1 MMPARL
7 SMPAAKAGVAVCLLL
22 AAGSACAHSTAR
34 GAGDF
39 YAGALHALTALE
51 HVLPFLAFG
60 ILAGQQG
67 RKAEP
72 LLLVFC
78 LALAAGA
85 TVALWT
91 PPLPYFGL
99 LNIFSAILFG
109 GLVAAAWP
117 LPMAFCYG
125 IAAVFGLSHGF
136 ANGASMI
143 EQTKPYLYIPGVA
156 LAGLAVTAYGLI
168 ATDYLLR
175 RKAGWIHIAVRVA
188 GSWISAIGILVLATS
203 GAAIL
208 NT

>member
-1 MMPARL
+1 MPAQVPI
-7 SMPAAKAGVAVCLLL
+7 PALRAGIAVCLLL
-22 AAGSACAHSTAR
+22 AAGSAYAHSAAR

-51 HVLPFLAFG
+51 HVLPFLALG

-72 LLLVFC
+72 VLLVFC

-85 TVALWT
+85 TAAIWI
-91 PPLPYFGL
+91 PPQPYVGL

-109 GLVAAAWP
+109 GLVAAARS

-125 IAAVFGLSHGF
+125 IAAVFGLGHGF
-136 ANGASMI
+136 ANGAGMI
-143 EQTKPYLYIPGVA
+143 EQSKPYLFIPGVA

-168 ATDYLLR
+168 VTDFLLR
-175 RKAGWIHIAVRVA
+175 RKPAWIHIAVRVA
-188 GSWISAIGILVLATS
+188 GSWIAAIGILVLATS

-208 NT
+208 KG

>member
-1 MMPARL
+1 MPARL
-7 SMPAAKAGVAVCLLL
+7 SMPAARAGVALCLLL
-22 AAGSACAHSTAR
+22 AAGGAYAHSAAP

-51 HVLPFLAFG
+51 HVLPFLALG

-72 LLLVFC
+72 VLLVFC
-78 LALAAGA
+78 VALAAGA

-91 PPLPYFGL
+91 PPLPYVGL

-109 GLVAAAWP
+109 GLVAAAWS
-117 LPMAFCYG
+117 LPMAFCCS
-125 IAAVFGLSHGF
+125 IATVFGLSHGF
-136 ANGASMI
+136 ANGAGMI

-168 ATDYLLR
+168 VTDYLLR

-188 GSWISAIGILVLATS
+188 GSWIAAIGILVLATS

-208 NT
+208 KA

>member
-1 MMPARL
+1 MPAQV
-7 SMPAAKAGVAVCLLL
+7 SMPAARAGVAVCLVL
-22 AAGSACAHSTAR
+22 AAESAYAHSAVP

-51 HVLPFLAFG
+51 HVLPFLALG
-60 ILAGQQG
+60 ILAGQRG
-67 RKAEP
+67 RTAEP
-72 LLLVFC
+72 VLLVFC

-91 PPLPYFGL
+91 PPLPYVGI

-109 GLVAAAWP
+109 ALVATAWS
-117 LPMAFCYG
+117 LPMAFCYV

-136 ANGASMI
+136 ANGAGMI
-143 EQTKPYLYIPGVA
+143 EQTRPYLFIPGVA

-175 RKAGWIHIAVRVA
+175 RKASWIHIAVRVA
-188 GSWISAIGILVLATS
+188 GSWIAAIGILVLATS
-203 GAAIL
+203 GGAIL
-208 NT
+208 KA

>member
-1 MMPARL
+1 MPAQV
-7 SMPAAKAGVAVCLLL
+7 SMPAVRAGIAVCLLL
-22 AAGSACAHSTAR
+22 SAGSAFAHSAAR

-51 HVLPFLAFG
+51 HLLPFLALG
-60 ILAGQQG
+60 ILAGQLG

-72 LLLVFC
+72 VLLVFC

-85 TVALWT
+85 TTAIWT
-91 PPLPYFGL
+91 PPLPYVGL
-99 LNIFSAILFG
+99 LNILSAILFG
-109 GLVAAAWP
+109 GLVAASWS
-117 LPMAFCYG
+117 LPMALCYG

-136 ANGASMI
+136 ANGAGMI
-143 EQTKPYLYIPGVA
+143 EQTKPYLFVPGVA

-168 ATDYLLR
+168 VTDYLLR

-188 GSWISAIGILVLATS
+188 GSWIAAIGILVLATS

-208 NT
+208 KA

>member
-1 MMPARL
+1 MPARL
-7 SMPAAKAGVAVCLLL
+7 SMPAARGGVAACLLL
-22 AAGSACAHSTAR
+22 AAGSAYAHSAAR

-51 HVLPFLAFG
+51 HVLPFLALG

-72 LLLVFC
+72 VLLVFS

-91 PPLPYFGL
+91 PPLPYVGL
-99 LNIFSAILFG
+99 FNIFSAILLG
-109 GLVAAAWP
+109 GLVAAAWS

-125 IAAVFGLSHGF
+125 IATVFGMSHGF
-136 ANGASMI
+136 ANGAAMI
-143 EQTKPYLYIPGVA
+143 EQSKPYLFIPGVA
-156 LAGLAVTAYGLI
+156 LAGLAITAYGLI
-168 ATDYLLR
+168 VTDYLLR

-188 GSWISAIGILVLATS
+188 GSWIAAIGILVLATT

-208 NT
+208 KA